1 LTRHRHG
8 ELCLRPLNRRDLR
21 ARVAVAIAIALTS
34 APARAAG
41 VDDDE
46 DDPAQHDAAG
56 GGHRSAKPHA
66 SGDADDARTALLRD
80 APAAADAPQLR
91 NVEPRTRLYADGA
104 LAQSTDLSAL
114 PYIAGSGRN
123 VRFAL
128 GGSLK
133 LGRFQLDAELPAA
146 QATTLNVTMIPGG
159 VALPPDD
166 HQTALSNGDLRLGAQ
181 WTTPLPGDAL
191 AMAAGFGLRG
201 RFPTHT
207 TQFAFHQGDGS
218 VALYGFPYYFH
229 IEPAALFGAAW
240 GPLSFVTN
248 QGAIVLMGP
257 DANFQEIR
265 FIVPNVYFWDA
276 HYAVAAHVVGP
287 IGLSTEVNTL
297 FQLNHVGGVDFAKLN
312 HIRAVS
318 VLPGVQ
324 LQLGRYRVDAVARF
338 GLTHGAEVFGVIGYS
353 GTRSYTLRATYYFE

>member
-1 LTRHRHG
+1 MRILPH
-8 ELCLRPLNRRDLR
+8 LPAC
-21 ARVAVAIAIALTS
+21 VAVAIALAS
-34 APARAAG
+34 APASAADADENEDAPAEHEAAG
-41 VDDDE
+41 
-46 DDPAQHDAAG
+46 AANA
-56 GGHRSAKPHA
+56 SAKKRA
-66 SGDADDARTALLRD
+66 SGDAADARAALLRD

-104 LAQSTDLSAL
+104 FAQSADLSAL
-114 PYIAGSGRN
+114 PYIAGSGHN
-123 VRFAL
+123 ARFSL

-146 QATTLNVTMIPGG
+146 QATTLDLTMIPGG
-159 VALPPDD
+159 MPLPPDD
-166 HQTALSNGDLRLGAQ
+166 HQTALSIGDLRLGAQ
-181 WTTPLPGDAL
+181 WTTPLPGEAL
-191 AMAAGFGLRG
+191 AMTAGFGLRG

-207 TQFAFHQGDGS
+207 TQFAFHLIDGS

-240 GPLSFVTN
+240 GPLSFVMN

-257 DANFQEIR
+257 DADFQEIH
-265 FIVPNVYFWDA
+265 FVVPNIYFWDA
-276 HYAVAAHVVGP
+276 HYAVAAHIAGPVGV
-287 IGLSTEVNTL
+287 STEVNTV

-324 LQLGRYRVDAVARF
+324 VQVGRYRVDAVARF
-338 GLTHGAEVFGVIGYS
+338 GVTHGAELFGVIGYS